1 MSTPFRAV
9 ILAGGRGTRL
19 RPYTVTL
26 PKPLVPVGD
35 EPILDIVMRQL
46 KAAGVERVTLAVSH
60 LAELLMAYF
69 GEGARLGLPIDY
81 SREPQPLGTV
91 GPLRLIPDLPSTFL
105 VMNGDILT
113 DLDFRGFWERHNASG
128 AIASVGTVDRTTTL
142 DYGVMHVGADG
153 VLTAFQ
159 EKPTLTHSVS
169 MGVYA
174 FSREVLRFVPADQPF
189 GFDNLMLTLLAHGE
203 RVRCEPHAGRWLDI
217 GRPDDYE
224 AAQRLS
230 LDGRLPS
237 PA

>member
-1 MSTPFRAV
+1 MTSFRAV

-46 KAAGVERVTLAVSH
+46 KAAGVARVTLAVSH

-69 GEGARLGLPIDY
+69 GEGARVGLAIDY
-81 SREPQPLGTV
+81 SRETTPLGTV
-91 GPLRLIPDLPSTFL
+91 GPLRLIADLPPTFL

-113 DLDFRGFWERHNASG
+113 DLDFNAFWQRHNASG
-128 AIASVGTVDRTTTL
+128 AIASVGTVDRTSTL
-142 DYGVMHVGADG
+142 DYGVMEVGADG
-153 VLTAFQ
+153 TLTGFR
-159 EKPTLTHSVS
+159 EKPEVKHSVS

-174 FSREVLRFVPADQPF
+174 FSREILRFVPADTPF

-203 RVRCEPHAGRWLDI
+203 RVRCERHAGRWLDI

-224 AAQRLS
+224 AAQRLAV
-230 LDGRLPS
+230 DGRLVPQT
-237 PA
+237 